1 MPSIKEIT
9 SAKNL
14 QVKAIMELREKKAR
28 DDSGLMIVEGV
39 REMRLA
45 RQAGIFFQQV
55 YLAQSFVDQA
65 DQREFVEFATR
76 EAKEVFLLKDF
87 IFEKISFGHR
97 HEGALAVCAQP
108 RKQLAD
114 IRCSA
119 KPLFMILEHV
129 EKPGNLG
136 AILRTADAAGVDAVL
151 VCDPATDIYNPNV
164 IRSSLGAIFTVAVVE
179 IEALEAFKFL
189 KSKSVVICATVPQAE
204 KIYTE
209 ADLNVPL
216 AVVMGSEDQGLE
228 KFWIEHC
235 DTPIAIPM
243 KGKVD
248 SLNVSVSAAIV
259 LYEIIRQ
266 RKK

>member
-14 QVKAIMELREKKAR
+14 QVKAVMELREKKAR

-55 YLAQSFVDQA
+55 YLARSFIDQA
-65 DQREFVEFATR
+65 DHREFVEFATK

-97 HEGALAVCAQP
+97 QEGALAVCAQP

-114 IRCSA
+114 IRCSD

-179 IEALEAFKFL
+179 IEASEAFKFL
-189 KSKSVVICATVPQAE
+189 KSKGVVICATVPQAE
-204 KIYTE
+204 KVYTE

-216 AVVMGSEDQGLE
+216 AVVMGSEDQGLGE
-228 KFWIEHC
+228 FWVEHC
-235 DTPIAIPM
+235 NTPIAIPM

-259 LYEIIRQ
+259 LYEAIRQ